1 MALYLVKHS
10 NNFIFT
16 VDFESYNV
24 YAVKLW
30 LTKNQKVPVILS

>member
-1 MALYLVKHS
+1 MDVFMALYLVKHS

-24 YAVKLW
+24 YAVKL
-30 LTKNQKVPVILS
+30 